1 MKTQTQTNLKD
12 NIATAIVMV
21 SLFIGSIAAVAN
33 SQTVSVNQAAAELQ
47 QMDAVVI
54 TAQRMPI
61 EKMNTI
67 VVSASRH
74 ADVFIA
80 AK

>member
-21 SLFIGSIAAVAN
+21 SLFIGSIATVAN
-33 SQTVSVNQAAAELQ
+33 SQTVSVNQATAELQ
-47 QMDAVVI
+47 QMDAIVI

>member
-33 SQTVSVNQAAAELQ
+33 SQTVSVNQTAAELQ
-47 QMDAVVI
+47 QMDAIVI